1 MSLSFFLSLGSVLTH
16 LLTWLQG
23 NNILTNFFY
32 LMNLP
37 SSCPARSDAHGV
49 GAAGLWQCYRSKA
62 GGRVWGWTPAG

>member
-37 SSCPARSDAHGV
+37 SSCPACSDAHGV
-49 GAAGLWQCYRSKA
+49 GAAGLWQCYRSKV
-62 GGRVWGWTPAG
+62 GGRVWGWSPAG